1 MMLHMNDEK
10 TTITISNYGKT
21 LCVLAEYMMRSATV
35 GYYVYG
41 QGVLDAAIS
50 ASSAVQTVAI
60 RTNSRYWRDETL
72 MSGLTHLI
80 RNQAKAAFDAALRAE
95 AESRPKV
102 RETLILVLQSVE
114 EQARAVDKS
123 FVESALHELEQI
135 GDELEGIKRF
145 YENASKDAERV
156 ERASFPA
163 LAALKERGRNKNNG
177 AGESGD
183 INSDD
188 HDGEE

>member
-1 MMLHMNDEK
+1 MNDEN
-10 TTITISNYGKT
+10 TITVSGYGKT
-21 LCVLAEYMMRSATV
+21 LCVLSEYMLRSATV

-50 ASSAVQTVAI
+50 AANAVQTVAV

-72 MSGLTHLI
+72 MSGLTNLI
-80 RNQAKAAFDAALRAE
+80 RNQLKAAFEAALRAE
-95 AESRPKV
+95 PESRPKA
-102 RETLILVLQSVE
+102 RETLALVLRSVE

-135 GDELEGIKRF
+135 GDELEDIKRF

-156 ERASFPA
+156 ERTSFPA
-163 LAALKERGRNKNNG
+163 LAALKEHARNKNND
-177 AGESGD
+177 GD
-183 INSDD
+183 TDGSVNSDGRD
-188 HDGEE
+188 SEE

>member
-10 TTITISNYGKT
+10 TTITVSGYGKT

-135 GDELEGIKRF
+135 GDELECIKRF

>member
-1 MMLHMNDEK
+1 MNDEK
-10 TTITISNYGKT
+10 TTITVSSYGKM

-35 GYYVYG
+35 GYHAYG

-50 ASSAVQTVAI
+50 AANTVQTVAV

-72 MSGLTHLI
+72 MSGLTNLI
-80 RNQAKAAFDAALRAE
+80 RNQVKAAFEAALRAE
-95 AESRPKV
+95 PESRPKA
-102 RETLILVLQSVE
+102 RETLTLVLQSVE
-114 EQARAVDKS
+114 EQARAVDES

-135 GDELEGIKRF
+135 GSELEGIKRF
-145 YENASKDAERV
+145 YEKASEDAEMV
-156 ERASFPA
+156 ERTSFPA
-163 LAALKERGRNKNNG
+163 LAALKERARNKNND

>member
-1 MMLHMNDEK
+1 MSEQQSE
-10 TTITISNYGKT
+10 TVTVSGYGKT

-35 GYYVYG
+35 GYHAYG
-41 QGVLDAAIS
+41 QGVLDAATS
-50 ASSAVQTVAI
+50 AANTVQTVAV

-72 MSGLTHLI
+72 MSGLTNLI
-80 RNQAKAAFDAALRAE
+80 RNQVKAAFEAALRAE
-95 AESRPKV
+95 PESRPKA
-102 RETLILVLQSVE
+102 RETLALVLQSVE
-114 EQARAVDKS
+114 EQAHAVDKS

-156 ERASFPA
+156 ERKSFPT
-163 LAALKERGRNKNNG
+163 LAALKERGRNKNND

-183 INSDD
+183 INNDNRDS
-188 HDGEE
+188 EE

>member
-1 MMLHMNDEK
+1 MSEQQSE
-10 TTITISNYGKT
+10 TVTVSGYGRK

-35 GYYVYG
+35 GYYAYG
-41 QGVLDAAIS
+41 QGVMDAAIS
-50 ASSAVQTVAI
+50 AANTVQTVAV

-72 MSGLTHLI
+72 MSGLTNII
-80 RNQAKAAFDAALRAE
+80 RNQVKAAFEAALRAE
-95 AESRPKV
+95 PESRPKA
-102 RETLILVLQSVE
+102 RETLILVLRSVE
-114 EQARAVDKS
+114 EQARAVDES

-156 ERASFPA
+156 ERTSFQA
-163 LAALKERGRNKNNG
+163 LAALKERARNKNNDG
-177 AGESGD
+177 NADGSV
-183 INSDD
+183 NSDD

>member
-1 MMLHMNDEK
+1 MSEQQSE
-10 TTITISNYGKT
+10 TTVTVSGYGKT

-35 GYYVYG
+35 GYYAYG
-41 QGVLDAAIS
+41 QGVMDAAIS
-50 ASSAVQTVAI
+50 ASSAVQTVAV

-72 MSGLTHLI
+72 MSGLTNLI
-80 RNQAKAAFDAALRAE
+80 RNQVKAAFEAALRTE
-95 AESRPKV
+95 PESRPKA
-102 RETLILVLQSVE
+102 RETLTLVLRSVE
-114 EQARAVDKS
+114 EQALAVDKS

-156 ERASFPA
+156 ERTSFPA
-163 LAALKERGRNKNNG
+163 LAALKERGRNKNND
-177 AGESGD
+177 AGDSGD

-188 HDGEE
+188 YDGEE

>member
-1 MMLHMNDEK
+1 MGTMNDEN
-10 TTITISNYGKT
+10 TTVTVSGYGKT

-35 GYYVYG
+35 GYYAYG

-50 ASSAVQTVAI
+50 AASAVQTVAV

-72 MSGLTHLI
+72 MSGLTNLI

-95 AESRPKV
+95 PESRPKA

-114 EQARAVDKS
+114 EQARAVDAS

-145 YENASKDAERV
+145 YKKASEDAEMV
-156 ERASFPA
+156 ERRSFPA
-163 LAALKERGRNKNNG
+163 LAALKERARNKNND
-177 AGESGD
+177 GD
-183 INSDD
+183 TDGSVNSDD

>member
-1 MMLHMNDEK
+1 MNDEN
-10 TTITISNYGKT
+10 TITVSGYGKT

-50 ASSAVQTVAI
+50 ASSAVQTVAV

-72 MSGLTHLI
+72 MSGLTNLI
-80 RNQAKAAFDAALRAE
+80 RNQVQAAFDAALRAE
-95 AESRPKV
+95 PESRPQA
-102 RETLILVLQSVE
+102 RAALARILQSVE
-114 EQARAVDKS
+114 EQAQAVDES

-135 GDELEGIKRF
+135 GDELEDIKRF

-156 ERASFPA
+156 ERTSFPA
-163 LAALKERGRNKNNG
+163 LAALKEHARNKNKD
-177 AGESGD
+177 GD
-183 INSDD
+183 ADGIVNSDD
-188 HDGEE
+188 HDSEE

>member
-1 MMLHMNDEK
+1 MNNEENA
-10 TTITISNYGKT
+10 TITVSGYGKT

-35 GYYVYG
+35 GYYAYG
-41 QGVLDAAIS
+41 QCVLDAAIS
-50 ASSAVQTVAI
+50 AASAVQTVAV

-72 MSGLTHLI
+72 MSGLTNLI
-80 RNQAKAAFDAALRAE
+80 RNQVKAAFEAALRAE
-95 AESRPKV
+95 PESRPKA
-102 RETLILVLQSVE
+102 RETLALVLRSVA
-114 EQARAVDKS
+114 EQARVVDES

-156 ERASFPA
+156 ERTSFPA
-163 LAALKERGRNKNNG
+163 LAALKERGRNKNND
-177 AGESGD
+177 AVERVD

-188 HDGEE
+188 YDGEE

>member
-1 MMLHMNDEK
+1 MSEQQSE
-10 TTITISNYGKT
+10 TTITVSSYGKT
-21 LCVLAEYMMRSATV
+21 LCVLAEYIMRSATV
-35 GYYVYG
+35 GYYAYG

-50 ASSAVQTVAI
+50 AASAVQTVSV

-72 MSGLTHLI
+72 MSGLTNLI
-80 RNQAKAAFDAALRAE
+80 RNQVKAAFEAALRAE
-95 AESRPKV
+95 PQSRPQA
-102 RETLILVLQSVE
+102 RETLAPVLRSVE
-114 EQARAVDKS
+114 EQALAVDKS

-156 ERASFPA
+156 ERTSFPA
-163 LAALKERGRNKNNG
+163 LAALKERGRNKSND
-177 AGESGD
+177 AGKSGD

-188 HDGEE
+188 YDGEE

>member
-1 MMLHMNDEK
+1 MNDEN
-10 TTITISNYGKT
+10 TITVSGYGKT

-50 ASSAVQTVAI
+50 AASAVQTVAA

-72 MSGLTHLI
+72 MSGLTNLI
-80 RNQAKAAFDAALRAE
+80 RNQVKTAFEAALRAE
-95 AESRPKV
+95 QESRPQA
-102 RETLILVLQSVE
+102 RAALARILQSVE
-114 EQARAVDKS
+114 EQAQAVDES

-156 ERASFPA
+156 ERTSFPA
-163 LAALKERGRNKNNG
+163 LAALKEHARNKNND

-188 HDGEE
+188 YDGEE

>member
-10 TTITISNYGKT
+10 TTITVSGYGKT

-35 GYYVYG
+35 GYYAYG

-50 ASSAVQTVAI
+50 ASSAVQTVAM
-60 RTNSRYWRDETL
+60 RTNSRYWHDETL
-72 MSGLTHLI
+72 MSGLTNLI

-95 AESRPKV
+95 PESRPKA

-114 EQARAVDKS
+114 EQAREVDKS

-163 LAALKERGRNKNNG
+163 LAALKERARNKNND
-177 AGESGD
+177 GD
-183 INSDD
+183 TDGSVNSDD

>member
-1 MMLHMNDEK
+1 MNDEK
-10 TTITISNYGKT
+10 TTITVSGYGKT

-135 GDELEGIKRF
+135 GDELECIKRF

-163 LAALKERGRNKNNG
+163 LAALKERGRNKNKD
-177 AGESGD
+177 GD
-183 INSDD
+183 ADGIVNSDD

>member
-1 MMLHMNDEK
+1 MNDEK
-10 TTITISNYGKT
+10 TITVSGYGKT

>member
-10 TTITISNYGKT
+10 TTITVSSYGKT

-50 ASSAVQTVAI
+50 ASSAVQTVAV

-72 MSGLTHLI
+72 MSGLTNLI
-80 RNQAKAAFDAALRAE
+80 RNQVKAAFEAALRAE
-95 AESRPKV
+95 PESRPKA
-102 RETLILVLQSVE
+102 RETLALVLQSVE
-114 EQARAVDKS
+114 EQARAVDES

-145 YENASKDAERV
+145 YKKASEDAEMV
-156 ERASFPA
+156 ERTSFPA
-163 LAALKERGRNKNNG
+163 LAALKERARNKNND

-188 HDGEE
+188 YDGEE